1 MIYIK
6 RFFRA
11 IWAIIVLIIGIVICT
26 IGLIT
31 SPLTQFIYYVVKG
44 DLYDFEKLFL
54 TVFAKLGVKFDV

>member
-11 IWAIIVLIIGIVICT
+11 IWVIIALIIAIVICT
-26 IGLIT
+26 IGVVT

-44 DLYDFEKLFL
+44 DIYDIEKCFSA
-54 TVFAKLGVKFDV
+54 VFAKLGVKFDV

>member
-11 IWAIIVLIIGIVICT
+11 IWAIITLIIGIVICT
-26 IGLIT
+26 IGIIT
-31 SPLTQFIYYVVKG
+31 GPLTQFIYYVVKG

-54 TVFAKLGVKFDV
+54 AVFAKLGVKFDV